1 MFAERYKAEQRKP
14 RCGDR
19 GQGRVQSK
27 AAQVIQDDGYK
38 CTGVKEGE
46 AKSLRHLEARLQWS
60 VEGHHMAV
68 MGELGT
74 VA

>member
-1 MFAERYKAEQRKP
+1 METEGKAGCRARQP
-14 RCGDR
+14 
-19 GQGRVQSK
+19 
-27 AAQVIQDDGYK
+27 QVIQDDGYK
-38 CTGVKEGE
+38 CTGVKGGE